1 MSGVRRR
8 HFSRRTGLLRA
19 LEMRMR
25 VQTLAVALAAA
36 LPVASIDQTAHGQ
49 SSGRA
54 LVARAPA
61 RHHGFQYDQTSLPP
75 TTRLA
80 LANATV
86 ALANKSAVVVVFGL
100 HRRSFGCAWP
110 EQRRRLVK
118 PLEALGVK
126 ARPRRR
132 RNYGTHRV
140 ATRGS
145 ATSPRAATARMALAA
160 TKKLRRRLAT
170 HRAES
175 PRAAKALAATPLAA
189 VDLDRRDPSADDPRG
204 SRGGSAIPSSPRRRS
219 PRRRSPRPAPRL
231 DRAGHRLGARDAPRG
246 GREGRR
252 RALRANGGLRLR
264 PLRDRVARRGERGRG
279 RVRGAP
285 GGYLKLHG
293 AFEVRTAD
301 RGDAAG
307 GRRGWFRGQTRSTRR
322 RSRGTAARRAA
333 ASGGTRTGTRRPSRA
348 RTFAARIFFDESR
361 RRRGRDVDSP

>member
-126 ARPRRR
+126 VTVWELAMLPAAGEKVDGVPYERTEGCAFDLCEIVSQDAANAAADAFVARNCGKAGCRVRGHA
-132 RNYGTHRV
+132 YGYT
-140 ATRGS
+140 AS
-145 ATSPRAATARMALAA
+145 KPRAYNTARQFHSELAV
-160 TKKLRRRLAT
+160 
-170 HRAES
+170 
-175 PRAAKALAATPLAA
+175 AARIRDAPFDVAIAISEDLVPLGSLTMGDVAAASTPGVVVTSRGWDWGGVTNGFYAATPKTLAT
-189 VDLDRRDPSADDPRG
+189 VMSA
-204 SRGGSAIPSSPRRRS
+204 
-219 PRRRSPRPAPRL
+219 APRL
-231 DRAGHRLGARDAPRG
+231 EELIELETRSGKPLMLQGNYEGVLARHLIQSNLTRAVFERDARFPKIRHSGAVARPG
-246 GREGRR
+246 GRAFHFGGDCAAVSSEMRR
-252 RALRANGGLRLR
+252 C
-264 PLRDRVARRGERGRG
+264 VERKG
-279 RVRGAP
+279 
-285 GGYLKLHG
+285 H
-293 AFEVRTAD
+293 
-301 RGDAAG
+301 
-307 GRRGWFRGQTRSTRR
+307 FRC
-322 RSRGTAARRAA
+322 
-333 ASGGTRTGTRRPSRA
+333 
-348 RTFAARIFFDESR
+348 
-361 RRRGRDVDSP
+361 

>member
-8 HFSRRTGLLRA
+8 HFSRRSGLLRA

-86 ALANKSAVVVVFGL
+86 ALANATVANKSAVVVVFGL

-145 ATSPRAATARMALAA
+145 ATSPRAATAGAGA
-160 TKKLRRRLAT
+160 RLCA
-170 HRAES
+170 
-175 PRAAKALAATPLAA
+175 
-189 VDLDRRDPSADDPRG
+189 
-204 SRGGSAIPSSPRRRS
+204 SSP
-219 PRRRSPRPAPRL
+219 
-231 DRAGHRLGARDAPRG
+231 
-246 GREGRR
+246 
-252 RALRANGGLRLR
+252 
-264 PLRDRVARRGERGRG
+264 
-279 RVRGAP
+279 
-285 GGYLKLHG
+285 
-293 AFEVRTAD
+293 
-301 RGDAAG
+301 
-307 GRRGWFRGQTRSTRR
+307 
-322 RSRGTAARRAA
+322 
-333 ASGGTRTGTRRPSRA
+333 
-348 RTFAARIFFDESR
+348 IF
-361 RRRGRDVDSP
+361 